1 MPQLNE
7 NITEVVPIIQPMK
20 ITIVEREGHI
30 VCRVLVVSM
39 PRLSPSHQP
48 NM

>member
-20 ITIVEREGHI
+20 ITVVEREGHN
-30 VCRVLVVSM
+30 V
-39 PRLSPSHQP
+39 
-48 NM
+48 